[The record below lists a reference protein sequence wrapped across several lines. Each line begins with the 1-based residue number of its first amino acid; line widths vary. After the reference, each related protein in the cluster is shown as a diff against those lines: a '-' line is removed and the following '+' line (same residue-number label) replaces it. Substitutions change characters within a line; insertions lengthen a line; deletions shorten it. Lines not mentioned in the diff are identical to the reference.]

1 MKKIILS
8 LILCVLCN
16 GALLA
21 QVQYKTTT
29 LQCPLSGTVHI
40 QNCTDTFLAQVRNL
54 DIHEP
59 DESAEYEALMRIKTV
74 QQKKYPYKTNAHKAL
89 KTTAPLAAPTVSLS
103 FVADSNSGTPPDNYL
118 AVSKN
123 NTCVSVMN
131 SFISVLD
138 GNTGI
143 MTKRTGL
150 KTMSLPVGL
159 NNFMNDYRY
168 DPKIIYDPLE
178 DKFICIMLNGVNA
191 ANYIVI
197 GFSQSNDPKGN
208 WNFYKFYGDYKGDTT
223 WFDYP
228 AITISK
234 NEFYFTGNK
243 LGFNTSWQAG
253 FKNSVIYQIKKA
265 DGYAGQTL
273 NYKIWDSIYYQGKPI
288 RNLHPVKNGS
298 SISAA
303 TPYFLSN
310 RNFATQNDT
319 VFLIRLTDTLNSANA
334 SIQINPL
341 KSNLAYGVAADGR
354 QKDTAYSLA
363 TNDARILGAFKE
375 VDEIQFVNT
384 SINPSN
390 GAASIYHGTIQQVS
404 SNPSIQAQL
413 LSIDSLDMAYPNI
426 SYFGVNNGNIVSVI
440 NCNYSG
446 PRTFA
451 GMHALISKSG
461 QYSDW
466 TNIKK
471 GDSNIVV
478 LSAKQQRW
486 GDYTGSQIDWNFPGN
501 AWVIGIFGNA
511 KRGYG
516 NYMARLSSPYNVGIP
531 PLVAN
536 KINAISYPN
545 PCYQF
550 TAIDFTLAASAILN
564 FDMYNSNGQL
574 VGHLLTQF
582 CEEGQNRLQFNIG
595 YLSAGIYHLIVTN
608 ANGVPL
614 IKEPILK
621 Q

>member
-1 MKKIILS
+1 MRKPILS
-8 LILCVLCN
+8 FIACLLCTYVLH
-16 GALLA
+16 A
-21 QVQYKTTT
+21 QVQYTTT
-29 LQCPLSGTVHI
+29 SLQCPLSGTVRL
-40 QNCTDTFLAQVRNL
+40 QNCNDTFLAQVRNL
-54 DIHEP
+54 EIHEP
-59 DESAEYEALMRIKTV
+59 DESAEYEALMRIKV
-74 QQKKYPYKTNAHKAL
+74 AQQKKYPYKTTAHKVL
-89 KTTAPLAAPTVSLS
+89 KTTAPLAAPTVSMS

-118 AVSKN
+118 CVSKN

-159 NNFMNDYRY
+159 NNIMNDYRY
-168 DPKIIYDPLE
+168 DPKIIYDPIE

-197 GFSQSNDPKGN
+197 GFSQTNDPKGN

-234 NEFYFTGNK
+234 SEFYFTGNK

-265 DGYAGQTL
+265 EGYAGQPL

-298 SISAA
+298 AIAA
-303 TPYFLSN
+303 ETPYFLSN

-334 SIQINPL
+334 NIQINPL

-354 QKDTAYSLA
+354 QKDTAYTLA

-375 VDEIQFVNT
+375 GNEIQFVNT

-404 SNPSIQAQL
+404 SNPSLQAQL

-426 SYFGVNNGNIVSVI
+426 SYFGVNNGTIVSVI

-451 GMHALISKSG
+451 GMHAIISKAG

-486 GDYTGSQIDWNFPGN
+486 GDYTGSQMDWNFPGN

-531 PLVAN
+531 SLTEK
-536 KINAISYPN
+536 KIKSISYPN

-550 TAIDFTLAASAILN
+550 TAIDFTLKTAAVLN
-564 FDMYNSNGQL
+564 FDLYNATGQYI
-574 VGHLLTQF
+574 GHLLTQF
-582 CEEGQNRLQFNIG
+582 CEEGENRLQFNIG
-595 YLSAGIYHLIVTN
+595 YLSTGVYRLIATDVHG
-608 ANGVPL
+608 APL
-614 IKEPILK
+614 IQESIIK

>member
-1 MKKIILS
+1 MRKPILS
-8 LILCVLCN
+8 FIACLLCTYVLH
-16 GALLA
+16 A
-21 QVQYKTTT
+21 QVQYTTT
-29 LQCPLSGTVHI
+29 SLQCPLSGTVRL
-40 QNCTDTFLAQVRNL
+40 QNCNDTFLAQVRNL
-54 DIHEP
+54 EIHEP
-59 DESAEYEALMRIKTV
+59 DESAEYEALMRIKV
-74 QQKKYPYKTNAHKAL
+74 AQQKKYPYKTTAHKVL
-89 KTTAPLAAPTVSLS
+89 KTTAPLAAPTVSMS

-118 AVSKN
+118 CVSKN

-159 NNFMNDYRY
+159 NNIMNDYRY
-168 DPKIIYDPLE
+168 DPKIIYDPIE

-197 GFSQSNDPKGN
+197 GFSQTNDPKGN

-234 NEFYFTGNK
+234 SEFYFTGNK

-265 DGYAGQTL
+265 EGYAGQPL

-298 SISAA
+298 AIAA
-303 TPYFLSN
+303 ETPYFLSN

-319 VFLIRLTDTLNSANA
+319 VFLIHLSDTLNSANA
-334 SIQINPL
+334 NIQINPL

-354 QKDTAYSLA
+354 QKDTAYTLA

-375 VDEIQFVNT
+375 GDEIQFVNT

-404 SNPSIQAQL
+404 SNPSLQAQL

-426 SYFGVNNGNIVSVI
+426 SYFGVNNGTIVSVI

-451 GMHALISKSG
+451 GMHAIISKAG

-486 GDYTGSQIDWNFPGN
+486 GDYTGSQMDWNFPGN

-531 PLVAN
+531 SLTEN
-536 KINAISYPN
+536 KIKSISYPN

-550 TAIDFTLAASAILN
+550 TAIDFTLKTAAVLN
-564 FDMYNSNGQL
+564 FDLYNATGQYI
-574 VGHLLTQF
+574 GHLLTQF
-582 CEEGQNRLQFNIG
+582 CEEGENRLQFNIG
-595 YLSAGIYHLIVTN
+595 YLSTGVYRLIATDVHG
-608 ANGVPL
+608 APL
-614 IKEPILK
+614 IQESIIK

>member
-1 MKKIILS
+1 MKQAILS
-8 LILCVLCN
+8 L
-16 GALLA
+16 LLFCCSLSLQA
-21 QVQYKTTT
+21 QMHYKTTS
-29 LQCPLSGTVHI
+29 LQCPLAGTVQL
-40 QNCTDTFLAQVRNL
+40 QNCTDTFLAQVRSL
-54 DIHEP
+54 EIHEP
-59 DESAEYEALMRIKTV
+59 DENEEYEALMRIKEAQTR
-74 QQKKYPYKTNAHKAL
+74 KYPYKASPHKNL
-89 KTTAPLAAPTVSLS
+89 KTTAPLAAPTVSRS

-138 GNTGI
+138 GNTGL

-159 NNFMNDYRY
+159 NNIMNDYRY
-168 DPKIIYDPLE
+168 DPKIIYDPEE

-208 WNFYKFYGDYKGDTT
+208 WNFYKFYGNYKGDTT

-253 FKNSVIYQIKKA
+253 FRNSVIYQIKKA
-265 DGYAGQTL
+265 DGYAGLSL
-273 NYKIWDSIYYQGKPI
+273 NYKIWDSIYYDGKPI

-310 RNFATQNDT
+310 RNFAPQNDT

-341 KSNLAYGVAADGR
+341 KSNLSYGVAADGR
-354 QKDTAYSLA
+354 QKDTSYTLA
-363 TNDARILGAFKE
+363 TNDARVLGAFKE
-375 VDEIQFVNT
+375 GDEIQFVNT

-404 SNPSIQAQL
+404 SNPSVQAQL

-426 SYFGVNNGNIVSVI
+426 SYFGMNNGSIVSLI
-440 NCNYSG
+440 NCNYTG
-446 PRTFA
+446 PRTFG
-451 GMHALISKSG
+451 GMHALISKAG

-478 LSAKQQRW
+478 LTAKQQRW

-516 NYMARLSSPYNVGIP
+516 NFMARLSSPYNVGITN
-531 PLVAN
+531 VAG
-536 KINAISYPN
+536 NAVKSISYPN

-550 TAIDFTLAASAILN
+550 TAIDFNLAASAVLN
-564 FDMYNSNGQL
+564 FDLYNSNGQL
-574 VGHLLTQF
+574 VAHLLTQF

-595 YLSAGIYHLIVTN
+595 YLSAGMYQLVASDTK
-608 ANGVPL
+608 GTPL
-614 IKEPILK
+614 IIERILK

>member
-375 VDEIQFVNT
+375 GDEIQFVNT

-550 TAIDFTLAASAILN
+550 TAIDFTLAASAVLN

-582 CEEGQNRLQFNIG
+582 CEEGVNRLQFNIG
-595 YLSAGIYHLIVTN
+595 YLSAGMYHLIATN
-608 ANGVPL
+608 ANGAPL
-614 IKEPILK
+614 IKVPILK

>member
-1 MKKIILS
+1 MRKPILS
-8 LILCVLCN
+8 FIACLLCTYVLH
-16 GALLA
+16 A
-21 QVQYKTTT
+21 QVQYTTT
-29 LQCPLSGTVHI
+29 SLQCPLSGTVRL
-40 QNCTDTFLAQVRNL
+40 QNCNDTFLAQVRNL
-54 DIHEP
+54 EIHEP
-59 DESAEYEALMRIKTV
+59 DESAEYEALMRIKV
-74 QQKKYPYKTNAHKAL
+74 AQQKKYPYKTTAHKVL
-89 KTTAPLAAPTVSLS
+89 KTTAPLAAPTVSMS

-118 AVSKN
+118 CVSKN

-159 NNFMNDYRY
+159 NNIMNDYRY
-168 DPKIIYDPLE
+168 DPKIIYDPIE

-197 GFSQSNDPKGN
+197 GFSQTNDPKGN

-234 NEFYFTGNK
+234 SEFYFTGNK

-265 DGYAGQTL
+265 EGYAGQPL

-298 SISAA
+298 AIAA
-303 TPYFLSN
+303 ETPYFLSN

-334 SIQINPL
+334 NIQINPL

-354 QKDTAYSLA
+354 QKDTAYTLA

-375 VDEIQFVNT
+375 GDEIQFVNT

-404 SNPSIQAQL
+404 SNPSLQAQL

-426 SYFGVNNGNIVSVI
+426 SYFGVNNGTIVSVI

-451 GMHALISKSG
+451 GMHAIISKAG

-486 GDYTGSQIDWNFPGN
+486 GDYTGSQMDWNFPGN

-531 PLVAN
+531 SLTEN
-536 KINAISYPN
+536 KIKSISYPN

-550 TAIDFTLAASAILN
+550 TAIDFTLKTAAVLN
-564 FDMYNSNGQL
+564 FDLYNATGQYI
-574 VGHLLTQF
+574 GHLLTQF
-582 CEEGQNRLQFNIG
+582 CEEGENRLQFNIG
-595 YLSAGIYHLIVTN
+595 YLSTGVYRLIATDVHG
-608 ANGVPL
+608 APL
-614 IKEPILK
+614 IQESIIK

>member
-1 MKKIILS
+1 MRKPILS
-8 LILCVLCN
+8 FIACLLCTYVLH
-16 GALLA
+16 A
-21 QVQYKTTT
+21 QVQYTTT
-29 LQCPLSGTVHI
+29 SLQCPLSGTVRL
-40 QNCTDTFLAQVRNL
+40 QNCNDTFLAQVRNL
-54 DIHEP
+54 EIHEP
-59 DESAEYEALMRIKTV
+59 DESAEYEALMRIKV
-74 QQKKYPYKTNAHKAL
+74 AQQKKYPYKTTAHKVL
-89 KTTAPLAAPTVSLS
+89 KTTAPLAAPTVSMS

-118 AVSKN
+118 CVSKN

-159 NNFMNDYRY
+159 NNIMNDYRY
-168 DPKIIYDPLE
+168 DPKIIYDPIE

-197 GFSQSNDPKGN
+197 GFSQTNDPKGN

-234 NEFYFTGNK
+234 SEFYFTGNK

-265 DGYAGQTL
+265 EGYAGQPL
-273 NYKIWDSIYYQGKPI
+273 NYKIWDNIYYQGKPI

-298 SISAA
+298 AIAA
-303 TPYFLSN
+303 ETPYFLSN

-334 SIQINPL
+334 NIQINPL

-354 QKDTAYSLA
+354 QKDTAYTLA

-375 VDEIQFVNT
+375 GDEIQFVNT

-404 SNPSIQAQL
+404 SNPSLQAQL

-426 SYFGVNNGNIVSVI
+426 SYFGVNNGTIVSVI

-451 GMHALISKSG
+451 GMHAIISKAG

-486 GDYTGSQIDWNFPGN
+486 GDYTGSQMDWNFPGN

-531 PLVAN
+531 SLTEN
-536 KINAISYPN
+536 KIKSISYPN

-550 TAIDFTLAASAILN
+550 TAIDFTLKTAAVLN
-564 FDMYNSNGQL
+564 FDLYNATGQYI
-574 VGHLLTQF
+574 GHLLTQF
-582 CEEGQNRLQFNIG
+582 CEEGENRLQFNIG
-595 YLSAGIYHLIVTN
+595 YLSTGVYRLIATDVHG
-608 ANGVPL
+608 APL
-614 IKEPILK
+614 IQESIIK

>member
-375 VDEIQFVNT
+375 GDEIQFVNT

>member
-1 MKKIILS
+1 MRKPILS
-8 LILCVLCN
+8 FIACLLCTYVLH
-16 GALLA
+16 A
-21 QVQYKTTT
+21 QVQYTTT
-29 LQCPLSGTVHI
+29 SLQCPLSGTVRL
-40 QNCTDTFLAQVRNL
+40 QNCNDTFLAQVRNL
-54 DIHEP
+54 EIHEP
-59 DESAEYEALMRIKTV
+59 DESAEYEALMRIKV
-74 QQKKYPYKTNAHKAL
+74 AQQKKYPYKTTAHKVL
-89 KTTAPLAAPTVSLS
+89 KTTAPLAAPTVSMS

-118 AVSKN
+118 CVSKN

-159 NNFMNDYRY
+159 NNIMNDYRY
-168 DPKIIYDPLE
+168 DPKIIYDPIE

-197 GFSQSNDPKGN
+197 GFSQTNDPKGN

-234 NEFYFTGNK
+234 SEFYFTGNK

-265 DGYAGQTL
+265 EGYAGQPL

-298 SISAA
+298 AIAA
-303 TPYFLSN
+303 ETPYFLSN

-334 SIQINPL
+334 NIQINPL

-354 QKDTAYSLA
+354 QKDTAYTLA

-375 VDEIQFVNT
+375 GDEIQFVNT

-404 SNPSIQAQL
+404 SNPSLQAQL

-426 SYFGVNNGNIVSVI
+426 SYFGVNNGTIVSVI

-451 GMHALISKSG
+451 GMHAIISKAG

-486 GDYTGSQIDWNFPGN
+486 GDYTGSQMDWYFPGN

-531 PLVAN
+531 SLTEN
-536 KINAISYPN
+536 KIKSISYPN

-550 TAIDFTLAASAILN
+550 TAIDFTLKTAAVLN
-564 FDMYNSNGQL
+564 FDLYNATGQYI
-574 VGHLLTQF
+574 GHLLTQF
-582 CEEGQNRLQFNIG
+582 CEEGENRLQFNIG
-595 YLSAGIYHLIVTN
+595 YLSTGVYRLIATDVHG
-608 ANGVPL
+608 APL
-614 IKEPILK
+614 IQESIIK

>member
-1 MKKIILS
+1 MRKPILS
-8 LILCVLCN
+8 FIACLLCTYVLH
-16 GALLA
+16 A
-21 QVQYKTTT
+21 QVQYTTT
-29 LQCPLSGTVHI
+29 SLQCPLSGTVRL
-40 QNCTDTFLAQVRNL
+40 QNCNDTFLAQVRNL
-54 DIHEP
+54 EIHEP
-59 DESAEYEALMRIKTV
+59 DESAEYEALMRIKV
-74 QQKKYPYKTNAHKAL
+74 AQQKKYPYKTTAHKVL
-89 KTTAPLAAPTVSLS
+89 KTTAPLAAPTVSMS

-118 AVSKN
+118 CVSKN

-159 NNFMNDYRY
+159 NNIMNDYRY
-168 DPKIIYDPLE
+168 DPKIIYDPIE

-197 GFSQSNDPKGN
+197 GFSQTNDPKGN

-234 NEFYFTGNK
+234 SEFYFTGNK

-265 DGYAGQTL
+265 EGYAGQPL

-298 SISAA
+298 AIAA
-303 TPYFLSN
+303 ETPYFLSN

-334 SIQINPL
+334 NIQINPL

-354 QKDTAYSLA
+354 QKDTAYTLA

-375 VDEIQFVNT
+375 GDEIQFVNT

-404 SNPSIQAQL
+404 SNPSLQAQL

-426 SYFGVNNGNIVSVI
+426 SYFGVNNGTIVSVI

-451 GMHALISKSG
+451 GMHAIISKAG

-486 GDYTGSQIDWNFPGN
+486 GDYTGSQMDWNFPGN

-531 PLVAN
+531 SLTEK
-536 KINAISYPN
+536 KIKSISYPN

-550 TAIDFTLAASAILN
+550 TAIDFTLKTAAVLN
-564 FDMYNSNGQL
+564 FDLYNATGQYI
-574 VGHLLTQF
+574 GHLLTQF
-582 CEEGQNRLQFNIG
+582 CEEGENRLQFNIG
-595 YLSAGIYHLIVTN
+595 YLSTGVYRLIATDVHG
-608 ANGVPL
+608 APL
-614 IKEPILK
+614 IQESIIK

>member
-1 MKKIILS
+1 MKKP
-8 LILCVLCN
+8 ILCLITCCLHTFVMH
-16 GALLA
+16 A
-21 QVQYKTTT
+21 QVQYTTT
-29 LQCPLSGTVHI
+29 SLQCPLSGTVHI
-40 QNCTDTFLAQVRNL
+40 QNCNDTFLAQVRNL
-54 DIHEP
+54 EIHEP
-59 DESAEYEALMRIKTV
+59 DEHAEYEALMRLKV
-74 QQKKYPYKTNAHKAL
+74 AQQKKYPYKTTAHKAF
-89 KTTAPLAAPTVSLS
+89 KTTAPLAAPTVSIS

-118 AVSKN
+118 CVSKN

-159 NNFMNDYRY
+159 NNIMNDYRY
-168 DPKIIYDPLE
+168 DPKIIYDPIE

-197 GFSQSNDPKGN
+197 GFSQTNDPKGN

-234 NEFYFTGNK
+234 SEFYFTGNK
-243 LGFNTSWQAG
+243 LGFNTSWQTG

-265 DGYAGQTL
+265 EGYAGQAL
-273 NYKIWDSIYYQGKPI
+273 NYKIWDSIYYQGKPV

-298 SISAA
+298 TIAA
-303 TPYFLSN
+303 ETPYFLSN

-319 VFLIRLTDTLNSANA
+319 VFLIRLTDTLNSTNAN
-334 SIQINPL
+334 IQINPL

-354 QKDTAYSLA
+354 QKDTAYTLA

-375 VDEIQFVNT
+375 GDEIQFVNT

-426 SYFGVNNGNIVSVI
+426 SYFGVNNGAIVSVI

-451 GMHALISKSG
+451 GMHAIISKAG

-466 TNIKK
+466 TSIKK

-531 PLVAN
+531 SLAAN
-536 KINAISYPN
+536 KIKSISYPN

-550 TAIDFTLAASAILN
+550 TAIDFTLKEPSVIN
-564 FDMYNSNGQL
+564 FDLYNTAGQL
-574 VGHLLTQF
+574 IGHLLTQF
-582 CEEGQNRLQFNIG
+582 CEEGDNRLQFNIG
-595 YLSAGIYHLIVTN
+595 YLSAGLYRLIATD
-608 ANGVPL
+608 AHGSIL
-614 IKEPILK
+614 IQEPILK

>member
-1 MKKIILS
+1 
-8 LILCVLCN
+8 VLH
-16 GALLA
+16 A
-21 QVQYKTTT
+21 QVQYTTT
-29 LQCPLSGTVHI
+29 SLQCPLSGTVRL
-40 QNCTDTFLAQVRNL
+40 QNCNDTFLAQVRNL
-54 DIHEP
+54 EIHEP
-59 DESAEYEALMRIKTV
+59 DESAEYEALMRIKV
-74 QQKKYPYKTNAHKAL
+74 AQQKKYPYKTTAHKVL
-89 KTTAPLAAPTVSLS
+89 KTTAPLAAPTVSMS

-118 AVSKN
+118 CVSKN

-159 NNFMNDYRY
+159 NNIMNDYRY
-168 DPKIIYDPLE
+168 DPKIIYDPIE

-197 GFSQSNDPKGN
+197 GFSQTNDPKGN

-234 NEFYFTGNK
+234 SEFYFTGNK

-265 DGYAGQTL
+265 EGYAGQPL

-298 SISAA
+298 AIAA
-303 TPYFLSN
+303 ETPYFLSN

-319 VFLIRLTDTLNSANA
+319 VFLIRLSDTLNSANA
-334 SIQINPL
+334 NIQINPL

-354 QKDTAYSLA
+354 QKDTAYTLA

-375 VDEIQFVNT
+375 GDEIQFVNT

-404 SNPSIQAQL
+404 SNPSLQAQL

-426 SYFGVNNGNIVSVI
+426 SYFGVNNGTIVSVI

-451 GMHALISKSG
+451 GMHAIISKAG

-486 GDYTGSQIDWNFPGN
+486 GDYTGSQMDWNFPGN

-531 PLVAN
+531 SLTEK
-536 KINAISYPN
+536 KIKSISYPN

-550 TAIDFTLAASAILN
+550 TAIDFTLKTAAVLN
-564 FDMYNSNGQL
+564 FDLYNATGQYI
-574 VGHLLTQF
+574 GHLLTQF
-582 CEEGQNRLQFNIG
+582 CEEGENRLQFNIG
-595 YLSAGIYHLIVTN
+595 YLSTGVYRLIATDVHG
-608 ANGVPL
+608 APL
-614 IKEPILK
+614 IQESIIK

>member
-1 MKKIILS
+1 MRKPILS
-8 LILCVLCN
+8 FIVCFLCTYVIH
-16 GALLA
+16 A
-21 QVQYKTTT
+21 QVQYSTTT
-29 LQCPLSGTVHI
+29 LQCPLSGTVHL
-40 QNCTDTFLAQVRNL
+40 QNCNDTFLAQVRNL
-54 DIHEP
+54 EIHEP
-59 DESAEYEALMRIKTV
+59 DESAEYEALMRIKTA
-74 QQKKYPYKTNAHKAL
+74 QQNKYPYKANTHKAL
-89 KTTAPLAAPTVSLS
+89 KTTAPLTAPTVSMS

-118 AVSKN
+118 CVSKN

-159 NNFMNDYRY
+159 NNIMNDYRY

-191 ANYIVI
+191 ANYIVV

-253 FKNSVIYQIKKA
+253 FRNSVIYQIKKA

-354 QKDTAYSLA
+354 QKDTAYTLA

-375 VDEIQFVNT
+375 GDEIQFVNT

-451 GMHALISKSG
+451 GMHALISKAG

-550 TAIDFTLAASAILN
+550 TAIDFTLAASAVLN

-582 CEEGQNRLQFNIG
+582 CEEGVNRLQFNIG
-595 YLSAGIYHLIVTN
+595 YLSAGMYHLIATN
-608 ANGVPL
+608 ATGAPL
-614 IKEPILK
+614 IKVPILK

>member
-1 MKKIILS
+1 MRKPILS
-8 LILCVLCN
+8 FIACLLCTYVLH
-16 GALLA
+16 A
-21 QVQYKTTT
+21 QVQYTTT
-29 LQCPLSGTVHI
+29 SLQCPLSGTVRL
-40 QNCTDTFLAQVRNL
+40 QNCNDTFLAQVRNL
-54 DIHEP
+54 EIHEP
-59 DESAEYEALMRIKTV
+59 DESAEYEALMRIKV
-74 QQKKYPYKTNAHKAL
+74 AQQKKYPYKTTAHKVL
-89 KTTAPLAAPTVSLS
+89 KTTAPLAAPTVSMS

-118 AVSKN
+118 CVSKN

-159 NNFMNDYRY
+159 NNIMNDYRY
-168 DPKIIYDPLE
+168 DPKIIYDPIE

-197 GFSQSNDPKGN
+197 GFSQTNDPKGN

-234 NEFYFTGNK
+234 SEFYFTGNK

-265 DGYAGQTL
+265 EGYAGQPL

-298 SISAA
+298 AIAA
-303 TPYFLSN
+303 ETPYFLSN

-334 SIQINPL
+334 NIQINPL

-354 QKDTAYSLA
+354 QKDTAYTLA

-375 VDEIQFVNT
+375 GNEIQFVNT

-404 SNPSIQAQL
+404 SNPSLQAQL

-426 SYFGVNNGNIVSVI
+426 SYFGVNNGTIVSVI

-451 GMHALISKSG
+451 GMHAIISKAG

-486 GDYTGSQIDWNFPGN
+486 GDYTGSQMDWNFPGN

-531 PLVAN
+531 SLTEN
-536 KINAISYPN
+536 KIKSISYPN

-550 TAIDFTLAASAILN
+550 TAIDFTLKTAAVLN
-564 FDMYNSNGQL
+564 FDLYNATGQYI
-574 VGHLLTQF
+574 GHLLTQF
-582 CEEGQNRLQFNIG
+582 CEEGENRLQFNIG
-595 YLSAGIYHLIVTN
+595 YLSTGVYRLIATDVHG
-608 ANGVPL
+608 APL
-614 IKEPILK
+614 IQESIIK

>member
-1 MKKIILS
+1 MKKPILS

-29 LQCPLSGTVHI
+29 LQCPLSGTVHV

-54 DIHEP
+54 EIHEP
-59 DESAEYEALMRIKTV
+59 DESAEYEALMRIKTA

-159 NNFMNDYRY
+159 NNLMNDYRY

-319 VFLIRLTDTLNSANA
+319 VFLIRLTDTLNSTNA

-375 VDEIQFVNT
+375 GDEIQFVNT

-426 SYFGVNNGNIVSVI
+426 SYFGVTNSNIVSVI

-511 KRGYG
+511 KRSYG

>member
-1 MKKIILS
+1 MKKPILS

-29 LQCPLSGTVHI
+29 LQCPLSGTVHV

-54 DIHEP
+54 EIHEP

-375 VDEIQFVNT
+375 GDEIQFVNT

-511 KRGYG
+511 KRSYG

>member
-1 MKKIILS
+1 MRKPILS
-8 LILCVLCN
+8 FIACLLCTYVLH
-16 GALLA
+16 A
-21 QVQYKTTT
+21 QVQYTTT
-29 LQCPLSGTVHI
+29 SLQCPLSGTVRL
-40 QNCTDTFLAQVRNL
+40 QNCNDTFLAQVRNL
-54 DIHEP
+54 EIHEP
-59 DESAEYEALMRIKTV
+59 DESAEYEALMRIKV
-74 QQKKYPYKTNAHKAL
+74 AQQKKYPYKTTAHKVL
-89 KTTAPLAAPTVSLS
+89 KTTAPLAAPTVSMS

-118 AVSKN
+118 CVSKN

-159 NNFMNDYRY
+159 NNIMNDYRY
-168 DPKIIYDPLE
+168 DPKIIYDPIE

-197 GFSQSNDPKGN
+197 GFSQTNDPKGN

-234 NEFYFTGNK
+234 SEFYFTGNK
-243 LGFNTSWQAG
+243 LGFNTSWQTG

-265 DGYAGQTL
+265 EGYAGQTL

-334 SIQINPL
+334 NIQINPL

-354 QKDTAYSLA
+354 QKDIAYTLA

-375 VDEIQFVNT
+375 GDEIQFVNT

-390 GAASIYHGTIQQVS
+390 GAASIYHGIIQQVS
-404 SNPSIQAQL
+404 SNPSLQAQL

-426 SYFGVNNGNIVSVI
+426 SYFGVNNGTIVSVI

-451 GMHALISKSG
+451 GMHALISKAG

-550 TAIDFTLAASAILN
+550 TAIDFTLAASAVLN
-564 FDMYNSNGQL
+564 FDMFNSNGQL

-582 CEEGQNRLQFNIG
+582 CEEGENRLQFNIG
-595 YLSAGIYHLIVTN
+595 YLSTGVYHLIVTN

-614 IKEPILK
+614 IQEPIIK

>member
-21 QVQYKTTT
+21 QVQYKTTN
-29 LQCPLSGTVHI
+29 LQCPLSGTVHV
-40 QNCTDTFLAQVRNL
+40 QNCTETFLAQVRNL
-54 DIHEP
+54 EIHEP
-59 DESAEYEALMRIKTV
+59 DESAEYEALMRIKTE

-197 GFSQSNDPKGN
+197 GFSQSNDPKGD

-234 NEFYFTGNK
+234 SEFYFTGNK

-375 VDEIQFVNT
+375 GDEIQFVNT

>member
-1 MKKIILS
+1 MRKPILS
-8 LILCVLCN
+8 FIACLLCTYVLH
-16 GALLA
+16 A
-21 QVQYKTTT
+21 QVQYTTT
-29 LQCPLSGTVHI
+29 SLQCPLSGTVRL
-40 QNCTDTFLAQVRNL
+40 QNCNDTFLAQVRNL
-54 DIHEP
+54 EIHEP
-59 DESAEYEALMRIKTV
+59 DESAEYEALMRIKV
-74 QQKKYPYKTNAHKAL
+74 AQQKKYPYKTTAHKVL
-89 KTTAPLAAPTVSLS
+89 KTTAPLAAPTVSMS

-118 AVSKN
+118 CVSKN

-159 NNFMNDYRY
+159 NNIMNDYRY
-168 DPKIIYDPLE
+168 DPKIIYDPIE

-197 GFSQSNDPKGN
+197 GFSQTNDPKGN

-234 NEFYFTGNK
+234 SEFYFTGNK

-265 DGYAGQTL
+265 EGYAGQPL

-298 SISAA
+298 AITAE

-334 SIQINPL
+334 NIQINPL

-354 QKDTAYSLA
+354 QKDTAYTLA

-375 VDEIQFVNT
+375 GNEIQFVNT

-404 SNPSIQAQL
+404 SNPSLQAQL

-426 SYFGVNNGNIVSVI
+426 SYFGVNNGTIVSVI

-451 GMHALISKSG
+451 GMHAIISKAG

-486 GDYTGSQIDWNFPGN
+486 GDYTGSQMDWNFPGN

-531 PLVAN
+531 SLTEN
-536 KINAISYPN
+536 KIKSISYPN

-550 TAIDFTLAASAILN
+550 TAIDFTLKTAAVLN
-564 FDMYNSNGQL
+564 FDLYNATGQYI
-574 VGHLLTQF
+574 GHLLTQF
-582 CEEGQNRLQFNIG
+582 CEEGENRLQFNIG
-595 YLSAGIYHLIVTN
+595 YLSTGVYRLIATDVHG
-608 ANGVPL
+608 APL
-614 IKEPILK
+614 IQESIIK

>member
-319 VFLIRLTDTLNSANA
+319 VFLIRLTDTLNSTNA

-354 QKDTAYSLA
+354 QKDTSYSLA

-375 VDEIQFVNT
+375 GDEIQFVNT

-511 KRGYG
+511 KRSYG

>member
-1 MKKIILS
+1 MRKPILS
-8 LILCVLCN
+8 FIVCFLCTYVIH
-16 GALLA
+16 A
-21 QVQYKTTT
+21 QVQYSTTT
-29 LQCPLSGTVHI
+29 LQCPLSGTVHL
-40 QNCTDTFLAQVRNL
+40 QNCNDTFLAQVRNL
-54 DIHEP
+54 EIHEP
-59 DESAEYEALMRIKTV
+59 DESAEYEALMRIKTA
-74 QQKKYPYKTNAHKAL
+74 QQNKYPYKANTHKAL
-89 KTTAPLAAPTVSLS
+89 KTTAPLTAPTVSMS

-118 AVSKN
+118 CVSKN

-159 NNFMNDYRY
+159 NNIMNDYRY

-191 ANYIVI
+191 ANYIVV

-234 NEFYFTGNK
+234 SEFYFTGNK
-243 LGFNTSWQAG
+243 LGFNTSWQTG

-354 QKDTAYSLA
+354 QKDTAYTLA

-375 VDEIQFVNT
+375 GDEIQFVNT

-451 GMHALISKSG
+451 GMHALISKAG

-550 TAIDFTLAASAILN
+550 TAIDFTLAASAVLN

-582 CEEGQNRLQFNIG
+582 CEEGVNRLQFNIG
-595 YLSAGIYHLIVTN
+595 YLSAGMYHLIATN
-608 ANGVPL
+608 ATGAPL
-614 IKEPILK
+614 IKVPILK

>member
-29 LQCPLSGTVHI
+29 LQCPLSGTVHV

-54 DIHEP
+54 EIHEP

-234 NEFYFTGNK
+234 SEFYFTGNK

-375 VDEIQFVNT
+375 GDEIQFVNT

>member
-1 MKKIILS
+1 
-8 LILCVLCN
+8 VLH
-16 GALLA
+16 A
-21 QVQYKTTT
+21 QVQYTTT
-29 LQCPLSGTVHI
+29 SLQCPLSGTVRL
-40 QNCTDTFLAQVRNL
+40 QNCNDTFLAQVRNL
-54 DIHEP
+54 EIHEP
-59 DESAEYEALMRIKTV
+59 DESAEYEALMRIKV
-74 QQKKYPYKTNAHKAL
+74 AQQKKYPYKTTAHKVL
-89 KTTAPLAAPTVSLS
+89 KTTAPLAAPTVSMS

-118 AVSKN
+118 CVSKN

-159 NNFMNDYRY
+159 NNIMNDYRY
-168 DPKIIYDPLE
+168 DPKIIYDPIE

-197 GFSQSNDPKGN
+197 GFSQTNDPKGN

-234 NEFYFTGNK
+234 SEFYFTGNK

-265 DGYAGQTL
+265 EGYAGQPL

-298 SISAA
+298 AIAA
-303 TPYFLSN
+303 ETPYFLSN

-319 VFLIRLTDTLNSANA
+319 VFLIRLSDTLNSANA
-334 SIQINPL
+334 NIQINPL

-354 QKDTAYSLA
+354 QKDTAYTLA

-375 VDEIQFVNT
+375 GDEIQFVNT

-404 SNPSIQAQL
+404 SNPSLQAQL

-426 SYFGVNNGNIVSVI
+426 SYFGVNNGTIVSVI

-451 GMHALISKSG
+451 GMHAIISKAG

-486 GDYTGSQIDWNFPGN
+486 GDYTGSQMDWNFPGN

-531 PLVAN
+531 SLTEN
-536 KINAISYPN
+536 KIKSISYPN

-550 TAIDFTLAASAILN
+550 TAIDFTLKTAAVLN
-564 FDMYNSNGQL
+564 FDLYNATGQYI
-574 VGHLLTQF
+574 GHLLTQF
-582 CEEGQNRLQFNIG
+582 CEEGENRLQFNIG
-595 YLSAGIYHLIVTN
+595 YLSTGVYRLIATDVHG
-608 ANGVPL
+608 APL
-614 IKEPILK
+614 IQESIIK

>member
-1 MKKIILS
+1 MRKPILS
-8 LILCVLCN
+8 FIVCFLCTYVIH
-16 GALLA
+16 A
-21 QVQYKTTT
+21 QVQYSTTT
-29 LQCPLSGTVHI
+29 LQCPLSGTVHL
-40 QNCTDTFLAQVRNL
+40 QNCNDTFLAQVRNL
-54 DIHEP
+54 EIHEP
-59 DESAEYEALMRIKTV
+59 DESAEYEALMRIKTA
-74 QQKKYPYKTNAHKAL
+74 QQNKYPYKANTHKAL
-89 KTTAPLAAPTVSLS
+89 KTTAPLAAPTVSMS

-118 AVSKN
+118 CVSKN

-131 SFISVLD
+131 SFISVID

-159 NNFMNDYRY
+159 NNIMNDYRY

-191 ANYIVI
+191 ANYIVV

-234 NEFYFTGNK
+234 SEFYFTGNK
-243 LGFNTSWQAG
+243 LGFNTSWQTG

-354 QKDTAYSLA
+354 QKDTAYTLA

-375 VDEIQFVNT
+375 GDEIQFVNT

-451 GMHALISKSG
+451 GMHALISKAG

-550 TAIDFTLAASAILN
+550 TAIDFTLAASAVLN

-582 CEEGQNRLQFNIG
+582 CEEGVNRLQFNIG
-595 YLSAGIYHLIVTN
+595 YLSAGMYHLIATN
-608 ANGVPL
+608 TTGAPL
-614 IKEPILK
+614 IKVPILK

>member
-54 DIHEP
+54 EIHEP
-59 DESAEYEALMRIKTV
+59 DESAEYEALMRIKTE

-89 KTTAPLAAPTVSLS
+89 KTTAPIAAPTVSLS

-228 AITISK
+228 SITISK

-243 LGFNTSWQAG
+243 LGL
-253 FKNSVIYQIKKA
+253 K
-265 DGYAGQTL
+265 
-273 NYKIWDSIYYQGKPI
+273 
-288 RNLHPVKNGS
+288 
-298 SISAA
+298 
-303 TPYFLSN
+303 TP
-310 RNFATQNDT
+310 
-319 VFLIRLTDTLNSANA
+319 
-334 SIQINPL
+334 
-341 KSNLAYGVAADGR
+341 
-354 QKDTAYSLA
+354 
-363 TNDARILGAFKE
+363 
-375 VDEIQFVNT
+375 
-384 SINPSN
+384 
-390 GAASIYHGTIQQVS
+390 
-404 SNPSIQAQL
+404 
-413 LSIDSLDMAYPNI
+413 
-426 SYFGVNNGNIVSVI
+426 
-440 NCNYSG
+440 
-446 PRTFA
+446 
-451 GMHALISKSG
+451 
-461 QYSDW
+461 
-466 TNIKK
+466 
-471 GDSNIVV
+471 
-478 LSAKQQRW
+478 
-486 GDYTGSQIDWNFPGN
+486 
-501 AWVIGIFGNA
+501 
-511 KRGYG
+511 
-516 NYMARLSSPYNVGIP
+516 
-531 PLVAN
+531 
-536 KINAISYPN
+536 
-545 PCYQF
+545 
-550 TAIDFTLAASAILN
+550 
-564 FDMYNSNGQL
+564 
-574 VGHLLTQF
+574 
-582 CEEGQNRLQFNIG
+582 
-595 YLSAGIYHLIVTN
+595 
-608 ANGVPL
+608 
-614 IKEPILK
+614 
-621 Q
+621 

>member
-1 MKKIILS
+1 MKKPILS

-29 LQCPLSGTVHI
+29 LQCPLSGTVHV

-54 DIHEP
+54 EIHEP
-59 DESAEYEALMRIKTV
+59 DESAEYEALMRIKTA

-159 NNFMNDYRY
+159 NNLMNDYRY

-375 VDEIQFVNT
+375 GDEIQFVNT

-511 KRGYG
+511 KRSYG

>member
-1 MKKIILS
+1 MKKSILS
-8 LILCVLCN
+8 FITCLLCTYVLH
-16 GALLA
+16 A
-21 QVQYKTTT
+21 QVQYTTT
-29 LQCPLSGTVHI
+29 SLQCPLSGTVRL
-40 QNCTDTFLAQVRNL
+40 QNCNDTFLAQVRNL
-54 DIHEP
+54 EIHEP
-59 DESAEYEALMRIKTV
+59 DESAEYEALMRIKV
-74 QQKKYPYKTNAHKAL
+74 AQQKKYPFKTTAHKAL
-89 KTTAPLAAPTVSLS
+89 KTTAPLAAPTVSMS

-118 AVSKN
+118 CVSKN
-123 NTCVSVMN
+123 NTCISVMN

-138 GNTGI
+138 GNTGV
-143 MTKRTGL
+143 MTKRSGL
-150 KTMSLPVGL
+150 KTMSQPVGL
-159 NNFMNDYRY
+159 NNIMNDYRY
-168 DPKIIYDPLE
+168 DPKIIYDPIE

-191 ANYIVI
+191 ANYIVV
-197 GFSQSNDPKGN
+197 GFSQTNDPKGN

-234 NEFYFTGNK
+234 SEFYFTGNK
-243 LGFNTSWQAG
+243 LGFNTSWQTG

-265 DGYAGQTL
+265 EGYAGQPL

-298 SISAA
+298 AISAE

-319 VFLIRLTDTLNSANA
+319 VFLIRLTDTLNSTNA

-341 KSNLAYGVAADGR
+341 KSNLAYGIAADGR
-354 QKDTAYSLA
+354 QKDTAYTLA

-375 VDEIQFVNT
+375 GDEIQFVNT

-404 SNPSIQAQL
+404 SNPSLQAQL

-426 SYFGVNNGNIVSVI
+426 SYFGVNNGTIVSVI

-451 GMHALISKSG
+451 GMHAIISKAG

-536 KINAISYPN
+536 KIKAISYPN

-550 TAIDFTLAASAILN
+550 TSIDFTLKASAVLN
-564 FDMYNSNGQL
+564 FDLYNATGQFI
-574 VGHLLTQF
+574 GHLLTQF
-582 CEEGQNRLQFNIG
+582 CEEGENRLQFNIG
-595 YLSAGIYHLIVTN
+595 YLSTGVYHLIATD
-608 ANGVPL
+608 AHGAPL
-614 IKEPILK
+614 IQEPIIK

>member
-1 MKKIILS
+1 MRKPILS
-8 LILCVLCN
+8 FIVCFLCTYVIH
-16 GALLA
+16 A
-21 QVQYKTTT
+21 QVQYSTTT
-29 LQCPLSGTVHI
+29 LQCPLSGTVHL
-40 QNCTDTFLAQVRNL
+40 QNCNDTFLAQVRNL
-54 DIHEP
+54 EIHEP
-59 DESAEYEALMRIKTV
+59 DESAEYEALMRIKTA
-74 QQKKYPYKTNAHKAL
+74 QQNKYPYKANTHKAL
-89 KTTAPLAAPTVSLS
+89 KTTAPLTAPTVSMS

-118 AVSKN
+118 CVSKN

-159 NNFMNDYRY
+159 NNIMNDYRY

-191 ANYIVI
+191 ANYIVV

-234 NEFYFTGNK
+234 SEFYFTGNK

-253 FKNSVIYQIKKA
+253 FRNSVIYQIKKA

-354 QKDTAYSLA
+354 QKDTAYTLA

-375 VDEIQFVNT
+375 GDEIQFVNT

-451 GMHALISKSG
+451 GMHALVSKAG

-466 TNIKK
+466 TNIQK

-550 TAIDFTLAASAILN
+550 TAIDFTLAASAVLN

-582 CEEGQNRLQFNIG
+582 CEEGVNRLQFNIG
-595 YLSAGIYHLIVTN
+595 YLSAGMYHLIATN
-608 ANGVPL
+608 ATGAPL
-614 IKEPILK
+614 IKVPILK

>member
-1 MKKIILS
+1 MRKPILS
-8 LILCVLCN
+8 FIACLLCTYVLH
-16 GALLA
+16 A
-21 QVQYKTTT
+21 QVQYTTT
-29 LQCPLSGTVHI
+29 SLQCPLSGTVRL
-40 QNCTDTFLAQVRNL
+40 QNCNDTFLAQVRNL
-54 DIHEP
+54 EIHEP
-59 DESAEYEALMRIKTV
+59 DESAEYEALMRIKV
-74 QQKKYPYKTNAHKAL
+74 AQQKKYPYKTTAHKVL
-89 KTTAPLAAPTVSLS
+89 KTTAPLAAPTVSMS

-118 AVSKN
+118 CVSKN

-159 NNFMNDYRY
+159 NNIMNDYRY
-168 DPKIIYDPLE
+168 DPKIIYDPIE

-197 GFSQSNDPKGN
+197 AFSQTNDPKGN

-234 NEFYFTGNK
+234 SEFYFTGNK

-265 DGYAGQTL
+265 EGYAGQPL

-298 SISAA
+298 AITAE

-334 SIQINPL
+334 NIQINPL

-354 QKDTAYSLA
+354 QKDTAYTLA

-375 VDEIQFVNT
+375 GNEIQFVNT

-404 SNPSIQAQL
+404 SNPSLQAQL

-426 SYFGVNNGNIVSVI
+426 SYFGVNNGTIVSVI

-451 GMHALISKSG
+451 GMHAIISKAG

-486 GDYTGSQIDWNFPGN
+486 GDYTGSQMDWNFPGN

-531 PLVAN
+531 SLTEN
-536 KINAISYPN
+536 KIKSISYPN

-550 TAIDFTLAASAILN
+550 TAIDFTLKTAAVLN
-564 FDMYNSNGQL
+564 FDLYNATGQYI
-574 VGHLLTQF
+574 GHLLTQF
-582 CEEGQNRLQFNIG
+582 CEEGENRLQFNIG
-595 YLSAGIYHLIVTN
+595 YLSTGVYRLIATDVHG
-608 ANGVPL
+608 APL
-614 IKEPILK
+614 IQESIIK

>member
-1 MKKIILS
+1 MRKPILS
-8 LILCVLCN
+8 FIACLLCTYVLH
-16 GALLA
+16 A
-21 QVQYKTTT
+21 QVQYTTT
-29 LQCPLSGTVHI
+29 SLQCPLSGTVRL
-40 QNCTDTFLAQVRNL
+40 QNCNDTFLAQVRNL
-54 DIHEP
+54 EIHEP
-59 DESAEYEALMRIKTV
+59 DESAEYEALMRIKV
-74 QQKKYPYKTNAHKAL
+74 AQQKKYPYKTTAHKVL
-89 KTTAPLAAPTVSLS
+89 KTTAPLAAPTVSMS

-118 AVSKN
+118 CVSKN

-159 NNFMNDYRY
+159 NNIMNDYRY
-168 DPKIIYDPLE
+168 DPKIIYDPIE

-197 GFSQSNDPKGN
+197 GFSQTNDPKGN

-234 NEFYFTGNK
+234 SEFYFTGNK

-265 DGYAGQTL
+265 EGYAGQPL

-298 SISAA
+298 AIAA
-303 TPYFLSN
+303 ETPYFLSN

-319 VFLIRLTDTLNSANA
+319 VFLIRLSDTLNSANA
-334 SIQINPL
+334 NIQINPL

-354 QKDTAYSLA
+354 QKDTAYTLA

-375 VDEIQFVNT
+375 GNEIQFVNT

-404 SNPSIQAQL
+404 SNPSLQAQL

-426 SYFGVNNGNIVSVI
+426 SYFGVNNGTIVSVI

-451 GMHALISKSG
+451 GMHAIISKAG

-486 GDYTGSQIDWNFPGN
+486 GDYTGSQMDWNFPGN

-531 PLVAN
+531 SLTEN
-536 KINAISYPN
+536 KIKSISYPN

-550 TAIDFTLAASAILN
+550 TAIDFTLKTAAVLN
-564 FDMYNSNGQL
+564 FDLYNATGQYI
-574 VGHLLTQF
+574 GHLLTQF
-582 CEEGQNRLQFNIG
+582 CEEGENRLQFNIG
-595 YLSAGIYHLIVTN
+595 YLSTGVYRLIATDVHG
-608 ANGVPL
+608 APL
-614 IKEPILK
+614 IQESIIK

>member
-1 MKKIILS
+1 MRKPILS
-8 LILCVLCN
+8 FIVCFLCTYVIH
-16 GALLA
+16 A
-21 QVQYKTTT
+21 QVQYSTTT
-29 LQCPLSGTVHI
+29 LQCPLSGTVHL
-40 QNCTDTFLAQVRNL
+40 QNCNDTFLAQVRNL
-54 DIHEP
+54 EIHEP
-59 DESAEYEALMRIKTV
+59 DESAEYEALMRIKTA
-74 QQKKYPYKTNAHKAL
+74 QQNKYPYKANTHKAL
-89 KTTAPLAAPTVSLS
+89 KTTAPLAAPTVSMS

-118 AVSKN
+118 CVSKN

-159 NNFMNDYRY
+159 NNIMNDYRY

-191 ANYIVI
+191 ANYIVV

-234 NEFYFTGNK
+234 SEFYFTGNK
-243 LGFNTSWQAG
+243 LGFNTSWQTG

-354 QKDTAYSLA
+354 QKDTAYTLA

-375 VDEIQFVNT
+375 GDEIQFVNT

-451 GMHALISKSG
+451 GMHALISKAG

-550 TAIDFTLAASAILN
+550 TAIDFTLAASAVLN

-582 CEEGQNRLQFNIG
+582 CEEGVNRLQFNIG
-595 YLSAGIYHLIVTN
+595 YLSAGMYHLIATN
-608 ANGVPL
+608 ATGAPL
-614 IKEPILK
+614 IKVPILK

>member
-1 MKKIILS
+1 MRKPILS
-8 LILCVLCN
+8 FIACLLCTYVLH
-16 GALLA
+16 A
-21 QVQYKTTT
+21 QVQYTTT
-29 LQCPLSGTVHI
+29 SLQCPLSGTVRL
-40 QNCTDTFLAQVRNL
+40 QNCNDTFLAQVRNL
-54 DIHEP
+54 EIHEP
-59 DESAEYEALMRIKTV
+59 DESAEYEALMRIKV
-74 QQKKYPYKTNAHKAL
+74 AQQKKYPYKTTAHKVL
-89 KTTAPLAAPTVSLS
+89 KTTAPLAAPTVSMS

-118 AVSKN
+118 CVSKN

-159 NNFMNDYRY
+159 NNIMNDYRY
-168 DPKIIYDPLE
+168 DPKIIYDPIE

-197 GFSQSNDPKGN
+197 GFSQTNDPKGN

-234 NEFYFTGNK
+234 SEFYFTGNK

-265 DGYAGQTL
+265 EGYAGQPL

-298 SISAA
+298 AIVAE

-334 SIQINPL
+334 NIQINPL

-354 QKDTAYSLA
+354 QKDTAYTLA

-375 VDEIQFVNT
+375 GNEIQFVNT

-404 SNPSIQAQL
+404 SNPSLQAQL

-426 SYFGVNNGNIVSVI
+426 SYFGVNNGTIVSVI

-451 GMHALISKSG
+451 GMHAIISKAG

-486 GDYTGSQIDWNFPGN
+486 GDYTGSQMDWNFPGN

-531 PLVAN
+531 SLTEN
-536 KINAISYPN
+536 KIKSISYPN

-550 TAIDFTLAASAILN
+550 TAIDFTLKTAAVLN
-564 FDMYNSNGQL
+564 FDLYNATGQYI
-574 VGHLLTQF
+574 GHLLTQF
-582 CEEGQNRLQFNIG
+582 CEEGENRLQFNIG
-595 YLSAGIYHLIVTN
+595 YLSTGVYRLIATDVHG
-608 ANGVPL
+608 APL
-614 IKEPILK
+614 IQESIIK

>member
-1 MKKIILS
+1 MKKPILS

-29 LQCPLSGTVHI
+29 LQCPLSGTVHV

-54 DIHEP
+54 EIHEP
-59 DESAEYEALMRIKTV
+59 DESAEYEALMRIKTA

-375 VDEIQFVNT
+375 GDEIQFVNT

>member
-29 LQCPLSGTVHI
+29 LQCPLSGTVHL

-375 VDEIQFVNT
+375 GDEIQFVNT

-426 SYFGVNNGNIVSVI
+426 SYFGVNNGNIVSII

>member
-29 LQCPLSGTVHI
+29 LQCPLSGTVHL

-59 DESAEYEALMRIKTV
+59 DESAEYEALMRIKTE

-375 VDEIQFVNT
+375 GDEIQFVNT

>member
-40 QNCTDTFLAQVRNL
+40 QKCTDTFLAQVRNL

-74 QQKKYPYKTNAHKAL
+74 QQKKYPHKTNAHKAL

-159 NNFMNDYRY
+159 NNLMNDYRY

-375 VDEIQFVNT
+375 GDEIQFVNT

-501 AWVIGIFGNA
+501 AWVIGIFGNV

-545 PCYQF
+545 PCFQF

>member
-89 KTTAPLAAPTVSLS
+89 KTTAPLAALTVSLS

-375 VDEIQFVNT
+375 GDEIQFVNT

>member
-1 MKKIILS
+1 MRKPILS
-8 LILCVLCN
+8 FIVCFLCTYVIH
-16 GALLA
+16 A
-21 QVQYKTTT
+21 QVQYSTTT
-29 LQCPLSGTVHI
+29 LQCPLSGTVHL
-40 QNCTDTFLAQVRNL
+40 QNCNDTFLAHVRNL
-54 DIHEP
+54 EIHEP
-59 DESAEYEALMRIKTV
+59 DESAEYEALMRIKTA
-74 QQKKYPYKTNAHKAL
+74 QQNKYPYKANTHKAL
-89 KTTAPLAAPTVSLS
+89 KTTAPLAAPTVSMS

-118 AVSKN
+118 CVSKN

-159 NNFMNDYRY
+159 NNIMNDYRY

-191 ANYIVI
+191 ANYIVV

-234 NEFYFTGNK
+234 SEFYFTGNK
-243 LGFNTSWQAG
+243 LGFNTSWQTG
-253 FKNSVIYQIKKA
+253 FRNSVIYQIKKA

-354 QKDTAYSLA
+354 QKDTAYTLA

-375 VDEIQFVNT
+375 GDEIQFVNT

-451 GMHALISKSG
+451 GMHALISKAG

-550 TAIDFTLAASAILN
+550 TAIDFTLAASAVLN

-582 CEEGQNRLQFNIG
+582 CEEGVNRLQFNIG
-595 YLSAGIYHLIVTN
+595 YLSAGMYHLIATN
-608 ANGVPL
+608 ANGAPL
-614 IKEPILK
+614 IKVPILK